1 MERTIARSLSFL
13 PPTMPEAA
21 AALLQWGS
29 RHHRAM
35 NPAEAFAA
43 IALAAVACDGSLD
56 PDEARSLRGQLEHRH
71 PYRERTEESMGR
83 LFDVLLDQLRGEGWR
98 SLLAQ
103 AIPALS
109 APQQETALAMAAQ
122 LVHGNRV
129 VAPEER
135 ELLQAMADQMQLPP
149 GRAEQILDVIHVLN
163 RDSLAS

>member
-1 MERTIARSLSFL
+1 
-13 PPTMPEAA
+13 MPEAA
-21 AALLQWGS
+21 AVLLQWES

-56 PDEARSLRGQLEHRH
+56 QDEARSLRGQLERRH
-71 PYRERTEESMGR
+71 PYVERTEESMGR
-83 LFDVLLDQLRGEGWR
+83 LFDVLLDQLRSEGWR
-98 SLLAQ
+98 TLLAR

-122 LVHGNRV
+122 LVHCNRV

-135 ELLQAMADQMQLPP
+135 ELLQAMADQMPLPP
-149 GRAEQILDVIHVLN
+149 GRAEQILDVIAVLN